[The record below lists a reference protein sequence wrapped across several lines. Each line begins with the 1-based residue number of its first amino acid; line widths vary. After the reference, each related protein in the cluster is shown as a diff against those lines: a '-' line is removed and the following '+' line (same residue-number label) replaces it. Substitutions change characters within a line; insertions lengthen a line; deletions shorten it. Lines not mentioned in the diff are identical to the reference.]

1 MKYLVKFIA
10 YFRKI
15 YIYAMMGFIVYAI
28 IIVIYSLFNGVED
41 IILRINK

>member
-1 MKYLVKFIA
+1 MRYLVKFIA

-28 IIVIYSLFNGVED
+28 IIVIYSLFNGIED